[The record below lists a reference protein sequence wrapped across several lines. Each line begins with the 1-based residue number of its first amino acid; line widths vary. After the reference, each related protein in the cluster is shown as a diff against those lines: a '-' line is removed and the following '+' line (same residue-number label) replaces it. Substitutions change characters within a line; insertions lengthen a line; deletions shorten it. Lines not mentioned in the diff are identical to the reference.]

1 MVFYPIGYGTERKNN
16 RDFNHI
22 KCIKNEDSRVLV
34 QEEEIKERW
43 RSYFEKLLNKNH
55 TGNTILDESGNN
67 REIQESI
74 FFRRIRASEVIF
86 ALKKV
91 KSRRALGLDGIP
103 IEAWKCLKVVG
114 VS

>member
-1 MVFYPIGYGTERKNN
+1 MRERKI

-22 KCIKNEDSRVLV
+22 KYIKNEDSRVLV

-43 RSYFEKLLNKNH
+43 RSYFEKPLNENH
-55 TGNTILDESGNN
+55 MGKTILEESGNN
-67 REIQESI
+67 RKIRDSI

-86 ALKKV
+86 ALKKM
-91 KSRRALGLDGIP
+91 KSGRALGHDDIP
-103 IEAWKCLKVVG
+103 IEALKYLGVVG